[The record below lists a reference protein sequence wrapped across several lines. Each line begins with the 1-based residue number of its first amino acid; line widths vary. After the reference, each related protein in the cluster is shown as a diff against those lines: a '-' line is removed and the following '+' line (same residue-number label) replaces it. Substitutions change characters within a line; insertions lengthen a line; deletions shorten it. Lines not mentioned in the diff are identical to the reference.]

1 LLLLY
6 FYFISGLWVQNLR
19 KLRFVH
25 QSFNSQML
33 GDADSLIYLILPWQ
47 QILLVVTTV
56 IESIIFVMDCHIG
69 HVCDGVHN

>member
-1 LLLLY
+1 
-6 FYFISGLWVQNLR
+6 
-19 KLRFVH
+19 
-25 QSFNSQML
+25 ML

-69 HVCDGVHN
+69 HVCDGVHNWGIYIAVVELAPL